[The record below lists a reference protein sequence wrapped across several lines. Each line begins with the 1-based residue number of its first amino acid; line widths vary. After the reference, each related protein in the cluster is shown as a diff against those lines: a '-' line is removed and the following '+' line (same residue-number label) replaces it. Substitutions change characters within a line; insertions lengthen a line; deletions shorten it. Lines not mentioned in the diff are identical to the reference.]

1 MEGCWKWRRHHA
13 TGSSDK
19 DCQRWEVVVRVEMWV
34 LGGERRDIE
43 MEKIEE
49 KKWEMCGCVVEEK
62 WIRERKKMR
71 AKNGEKMEKQ
81 EGNKEYG
88 GRKVVSSRVW
98 DVGEKKNEEKLGIK
112 IGEKMGADGIRNKG
126 RYEKRKKKKKNQIE

>member
-1 MEGCWKWRRHHA
+1 MGSGCSGGDVGVGGKKKRCRDGENRGKEMGDVWLCGGGKM
-13 TGSSDK
+13 DK
-19 DCQRWEVVVRVEMWV
+19 
-34 LGGERRDIE
+34 GE
-43 MEKIEE
+43 
-49 KKWEMCGCVVEEK
+49 W
-62 WIRERKKMR
+62 KKMR

-112 IGEKMGADGIRNKG
+112 MGKKMGADGIRNKG